1 MVQRAP
7 ARRRKKTDAGPDS
20 MMTMFLLKT
29 NSFADVDG
37 LSLPAGARVAVVT
50 SKPAA
55 ARSVARSMAERIQSD
70 GFVVRRAEPE
80 AARQETHTDAKT
92 EIDRSAFEPDARS
105 KAILQGIRIAQSDL
119 KAAGGAYDLE
129 EVQALLNGVTRQAVD
144 KRVQEG
150 SLLAVP
156 GPSNRRRYPTLQF
169 DRAGALIEGLKEVQ
183 AALPV
188 ESPWSVLNFL
198 ARKDDRLSGR
208 RPIDLLR
215 EGNIAL
221 VVDAA
226 RRFGEQGA

>member
-1 MVQRAP
+1 
-7 ARRRKKTDAGPDS
+7 
-20 MMTMFLLKT
+20 MFVLKA
-29 NSFADVDG
+29 NPFANIDG
-37 LSLPAGARVAVVT
+37 FSLPSGAQVAVVT

-55 ARSVARSMAERIQSD
+55 ARSVVRRLAERIQSE
-70 GFVVRRAEPE
+70 GFLVRMTQAETAP
-80 AARQETHTDAKT
+80 RETPRTDAKP
-92 EIDRSAFEPDARS
+92 EIEASAFEPDARS

-129 EVQALLNGVTRQAVD
+129 EVQALLDGITRQALY

-156 GPSNRRRYPTLQF
+156 GPSKRRRYPTLQF
-169 DRAGALIEGLKEVQ
+169 DRSGVLIDGLKEVQ

-188 ESPWSVLNFL
+188 ETPWGVLDFL
-198 ARKDDRLSGR
+198 AREDDRLSGR
-208 RPIDLLR
+208 RPIEVLR
-215 EGNIAL
+215 EGNIDL